1 MKNQTK
7 KVLDE
12 MLKVFY
18 ERKDKVLLFSYS
30 VKMLNILQRF
40 IQEKLYKFVRLDGET
55 KNSER
60 QKLVN
65 SFNENQE
72 IFIFLISTK

>member
-1 MKNQTK
+1 
-7 KVLDE
+7 
-12 MLKVFY
+12 MLKVFH

-30 VKMLNILQRF
+30 VKMLDILQRF
-40 IQEKLYKFVRLDGET
+40 INEKNYTYLRLDGAT

-65 SFNENQE
+65 CFNENSDM
-72 IFIFLISTK
+72 FIFLISTK

>member
-1 MKNQTK
+1 
-7 KVLDE
+7 
-12 MLKVFY
+12 MLKVTY

-40 IQEKLYKFVRLDGET
+40 IQEKLYTFLRLDGET

-65 SFNENQE
+65 CFNENQGM
-72 IFIFLISTK
+72 FIFLISTK

>member
-1 MKNQTK
+1 LKNQTK